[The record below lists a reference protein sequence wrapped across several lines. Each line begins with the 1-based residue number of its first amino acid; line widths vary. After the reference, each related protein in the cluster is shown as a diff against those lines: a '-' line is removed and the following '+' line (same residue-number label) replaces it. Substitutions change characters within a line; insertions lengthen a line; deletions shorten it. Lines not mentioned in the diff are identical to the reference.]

1 MYELTSTRR
10 NFLKTTS
17 GLIVTFTLAEGILP
31 AVGQKTAPTK
41 TVALDDVDAF
51 LAIGADGR
59 VTLYTGK
66 VDLGTGIRTALAQIA
81 AEELDVPFDQLTI
94 TQGDTALTP
103 DQGPTWG
110 SFTIQNGGMQ
120 IRRAAATA
128 RKGLLELAANRLGVA
143 AGALSIDNGTIKGN
157 GRSVS
162 YAELIGGRTFS
173 LKLDKDAPVKDPAAY
188 AIVGKSVPRTD
199 IPAKVT
205 ARFTYMQDF
214 RVDGMLHG
222 RVIRPLALGADL
234 ESIDASSV
242 TKTPG
247 VVKVVRERNFL
258 GVIATTEWGAIQA
271 ARELK
276 ATWSNWA
283 GLPEQAQLWDYVR
296 ASKRSKD
303 DVGSNAG
310 SSATALDNAPK
321 RVAATYDFAIQTHG
335 SIGPSCAVVEIK
347 DEKVTCWS
355 ASQAPHRLR
364 RQLAAMLTL
373 PLNNVHCLYVE
384 GAGCYGRN
392 GHEDAAADAALLS
405 RAVDGRPVRVQWMR
419 ADEHGW
425 DPKCPPVLVDLRA
438 GLDEAGKV
446 LAWES
451 EFFVPKD
458 GVAPVPLLAAM
469 LAGLPPVPA
478 AEEFLGNNE
487 TGATVNALVLNAN
500 TRNTAIPY
508 SIPNVKTLS
517 HLLDDTPFRSS
528 WLRAPGRM
536 QNTFANECFMD
547 ELAAAAGVDPLEFRL
562 KYLSDARGVELMRRL
577 AAIANWQ
584 QRPSPR
590 NNTNGDIVT
599 GRGICYIKYE
609 LMRTYVGA
617 VAEVEVNRKTGEI
630 AIQRFYVAHDCGQI
644 INPDGLM
651 NQIEGN
657 VIQSISRTLKE
668 EIQFDRSGVTS
679 LHWATYPILTFAE
692 VPEVVIELI
701 DRPTEPPW
709 GAGEPASAV
718 VPSAIANAVFDAVGV
733 RLRSV
738 PFTPAKV
745 RAAIHQG

>member
-10 NFLKTTS
+10 KFLKTS
-17 GLIVTFTLAEGILP
+17 GGLIVTFALAHSILP
-31 AVGQKTAPTK
+31 AGAQKTAPMK

-143 AGALSIDNGTIKGN
+143 ADALSIDNGTIKGN

-173 LKLDKDAPVKDPAAY
+173 LKLDKGAPVKDPAAY
-188 AIVGKSVPRTD
+188 AIVGKSVPRID

-222 RVIRPLALGADL
+222 RVVRPLALGANL
-234 ESIDASSV
+234 ESVDESSLNNI
-242 TKTPG
+242 PG
-247 VVKVVRERNFL
+247 LVKVVREGNFL
-258 GVIATTEWGAIQA
+258 GVIATTEWSAIQA
-271 ARELK
+271 SRKLK
-276 ATWSNWA
+276 ASWSNWA
-283 GLPEQAQLWDYVR
+283 GLPERAQLWDYVR
-296 ASKRSKD
+296 ASKASKD
-303 DVGSNAG
+303 DVSSNAG
-310 SSATALDNAPK
+310 SSATALANAPK
-321 RVAATYDFAIQTHG
+321 RFVATYDFAIQTHG
-335 SIGPSCAVVEIK
+335 SLGPSCAVVEIK
-347 DEKVTCWS
+347 DEQVTCWS
-355 ASQAPHRLR
+355 ASQATHRLQ

-373 PLNNVHCLYVE
+373 PTDNVRCIYLE
-384 GAGCYGRN
+384 GSGCYGRN

-405 RAVDGRPVRVQWMR
+405 RAVGGRPVRVQWMR

-425 DPKCPPVLVDLRA
+425 DPKCPPTLVDLRA
-438 GLDEAGKV
+438 GLDDAGKV

-458 GVAPVPLLAAM
+458 GVVPVPLLAAT
-469 LAGLPPVPA
+469 LAGLPPVSAGPEQGPA
-478 AEEFLGNNE
+478 GVVRNPLDVNVYTGNS
-487 TGATVNALVLNAN
+487 
-500 TRNTAIPY
+500 AIPY
-508 SIPNVKTLS
+508 GFPNVKTTS
-517 HLLDDTPFRSS
+517 HLLVETPFRSS
-528 WLRAPGRM
+528 WLRSPGRM
-536 QNTFANECFMD
+536 QNTFANECFID
-547 ELAAAAGVDPLEFRL
+547 ELAASAGADPLEFRL
-562 KYLSDARGVELMRRL
+562 KYLNDARGIELLRRL
-577 AAIANWQ
+577 AAITKWE
-584 QRPSPR
+584 PR
-590 NNTNGDIVT
+590 APGDKNIKDDVAT
-599 GRGICYIKYE
+599 GRGISYAHD
-609 LMRTYVGA
+609 LLTTYVGE

-630 AIQRFYVAHDCGQI
+630 SVQRFYITHDCGQI
-644 INPDGLM
+644 INPDGLK

-657 VIQSISRTLKE
+657 VVQSISRTLKE
-668 EIQFDRSGVTS
+668 EILFDRSTVTS

-709 GAGEPASAV
+709 GAGEPASTV

-738 PFTPAKV
+738 PFTPPKV
-745 RAAIHQG
+745 RAAIHGA

>member
-157 GRSVS
+157 SRSVS

-296 ASKRSKD
+296 ASKASKD

-547 ELAAAAGVDPLEFRL
+547 ELAATAGVDPLEFRL

>member
-1 MYELTSTRR
+1 
-10 NFLKTTS
+10 
-17 GLIVTFTLAEGILP
+17 
-31 AVGQKTAPTK
+31 
-41 TVALDDVDAF
+41 
-51 LAIGADGR
+51 
-59 VTLYTGK
+59 
-66 VDLGTGIRTALAQIA
+66 
-81 AEELDVPFDQLTI
+81 
-94 TQGDTALTP
+94 
-103 DQGPTWG
+103 
-110 SFTIQNGGMQ
+110 
-120 IRRAAATA
+120 
-128 RKGLLELAANRLGVA
+128 
-143 AGALSIDNGTIKGN
+143 
-157 GRSVS
+157 
-162 YAELIGGRTFS
+162 
-173 LKLDKDAPVKDPAAY
+173 
-188 AIVGKSVPRTD
+188 
-199 IPAKVT
+199 
-205 ARFTYMQDF
+205 
-214 RVDGMLHG
+214 
-222 RVIRPLALGADL
+222 
-234 ESIDASSV
+234 
-242 TKTPG
+242 
-247 VVKVVRERNFL
+247 
-258 GVIATTEWGAIQA
+258 
-271 ARELK
+271 
-276 ATWSNWA
+276 
-283 GLPEQAQLWDYVR
+283 
-296 ASKRSKD
+296 
-303 DVGSNAG
+303 
-310 SSATALDNAPK
+310 
-321 RVAATYDFAIQTHG
+321 
-335 SIGPSCAVVEIK
+335 
-347 DEKVTCWS
+347 
-355 ASQAPHRLR
+355 
-364 RQLAAMLTL
+364 MLTL

-547 ELAAAAGVDPLEFRL
+547 ELAATAGVDPLEFRL

>member
-547 ELAAAAGVDPLEFRL
+547 ELAATAGVDPLEFRL

>member
-1 MYELTSTRR
+1 MYDLTHSRR
-10 NFLKTTS
+10 DFFKTTG
-17 GLIVTFTLAEGILP
+17 GLIVTFTLANGIP
-31 AVGQKTAPTK
+31 DVAQAAGEMK

-81 AEELDVPFDQLTI
+81 AEELDVSFDQLTI

-128 RKGLLELAANRLGVA
+128 RKGLLDLAANRLGVA

-157 GRSVS
+157 GRNVS
-162 YAELIGGRTFS
+162 YAELIGGRAFS
-173 LKLDKDAPVKDPAAY
+173 LKLDKDAPVKDPATY
-188 AIVGKSVPRTD
+188 VIVGKSVSRID
-199 IPAKVT
+199 IPAKIT
-205 ARFTYMQDF
+205 ADFTYMQDF

-222 RVIRPLALGADL
+222 RVVRPLAIGANL
-234 ESIDASSV
+234 ESVDESSLN
-242 TKTPG
+242 TIPG
-247 VVKVVRERNFL
+247 LVKVVLEGNFL
-258 GVIATTEWGAIQA
+258 GVIATTEWSAIQA
-271 ARELK
+271 SRKLK

-283 GLPEQAQLWDYVR
+283 GLPERAQLWDYVR
-296 ASKRSKD
+296 SSKASKD
-303 DVGSNAG
+303 DVGSNVG
-310 SSATALDNAPK
+310 NSVTALENAPK
-321 RVAATYDFAIQTHG
+321 RIAATYDFAIQTHG

-347 DEKVTCWS
+347 DDKVTCWS

-405 RAVDGRPVRVQWMR
+405 RAVEGRPVRVQWMR

-425 DPKCPPVLVDLRA
+425 DPKCPPVLVDLR
-438 GLDEAGKV
+438 GGIDEAGNV
-446 LAWES
+446 TAWES

-458 GVAPVPLLAAM
+458 GVAPVPLLAGM
-469 LAGLPPVPA
+469 LAGLPPVQA
-478 AEEFLGNNE
+478 AEEFLGNNQ
-487 TGATVNALVLNAN
+487 TGATVNAVVVNTN
-500 TRNTAIPY
+500 TRNAAIPY
-508 SIPNVKTLS
+508 SIPNVKTVS

-562 KYLSDARGVELMRRL
+562 KYLSDARGIALLQRL
-577 AAIANWQ
+577 EAIAKWE
-584 QRPSPR
+584 PR
-590 NNTNGDIVT
+590 ASRDKNFKGDVAT
-599 GRGICYIKYE
+599 GRGISYVKYE
-609 LMRTYVGA
+609 LMRTYVGG
-617 VAEVEVNRKTGEI
+617 VAEVEVNRETGEI
-630 AIQRFYVAHDCGQI
+630 GIQRFYIAHDCGQI
-644 INPDGLM
+644 INPDGLL

-668 EIQFDRSGVTS
+668 EIQFDRSAVTS

-692 VPEVVIELI
+692 VPDVIIELI
-701 DRPTEPPW
+701 DRRTEPPW

-718 VPSAIANAVFDAVGV
+718 VPSAIANAVFDALGV

-738 PFTPAKV
+738 PFTPAKI
-745 RAAIHQG
+745 RAAIHGA

>member
-1 MYELTSTRR
+1 MYEPTSTRR

-157 GRSVS
+157 SRSVS

-296 ASKRSKD
+296 ASKASKD

-310 SSATALDNAPK
+310 SSATALDNTPK

-438 GLDEAGKV
+438 GLYEAGKV

-547 ELAAAAGVDPLEFRL
+547 ELAATAGVDPLEFRL

>member
-1 MYELTSTRR
+1 MYELASTRR
-10 NFLKTTS
+10 DFLKIAG
-17 GLIVTFTLAEGILP
+17 GLIVTFTLADSILP
-31 AVGQKTAPTK
+31 AVAQGTAPTK
-41 TVALDDVDAF
+41 TVALDEVDAY
-51 LAIGADGR
+51 LSIGAEGQ

-66 VDLGTGIRTALAQIA
+66 VDLGTGLRTALAQIA
-81 AEELDVPFDQLTI
+81 AEELDLPFDRVTI
-94 TQGDTALTP
+94 IQGDTALTP
-103 DQGPTWG
+103 DQGSTAA
-110 SFTIQNGGMQ
+110 SLSIQSAGMQ
-120 IRRAAATA
+120 IRRAAGTA
-128 RKGLLELAANRLGVA
+128 RKALLEMALERLGVPTT
-143 AGALSIDNGTIKGN
+143 ALRIENGTIKADGK
-157 GRSVS
+157 SVS
-162 YAELIGGRTFS
+162 YAELISGRTFS
-173 LKLDKDAPVKDPAAY
+173 LKLDKDAPLKVPAAY
-188 AIVGKSVPRTD
+188 AIVGKSTPRVD

-222 RVIRPLALGADL
+222 RVIRPLAIGANL
-234 ESIDASSV
+234 ESVDESSV
-242 TKTPG
+242 NHTPG
-247 VVKVVRERNFL
+247 FVKVVREGNFL
-258 GVIATTEWGAIQA
+258 GVIATTEWGAIRA

-276 ATWSNWA
+276 ATWSSWA

-296 ASKRSKD
+296 TSKVSKD
-303 DVGSNAG
+303 EVTSNVGN
-310 SSATALDNAPK
+310 SATALGNAPK
-321 RVAATYDFAIQTHG
+321 RLTATYDFTIQTHG
-335 SIGPSCAVVEIK
+335 SLGPSCAVVEIK

-355 ASQAPHRLR
+355 ASQAPHRLQ

-373 PLNNVHCLYVE
+373 PLDNVRCLYLE
-384 GAGCYGRN
+384 GSGCYGRN

-425 DPKCPPVLVDLRA
+425 DPKCPPTLVDLRA
-438 GLDEAGKV
+438 GLDDAGKV

-469 LAGLPPVPA
+469 LAGLPPLPA
-478 AEEFLGNNE
+478 GAEQSPAGVVRNPLDVNYYTGNS
-487 TGATVNALVLNAN
+487 
-500 TRNTAIPY
+500 AIPY
-508 SIPNVKTLS
+508 GFPNVKTVS
-517 HLLDDTPFRSS
+517 HLLGETPFRSS
-528 WLRAPGRM
+528 WLRSPGRM

-547 ELAAAAGVDPLEFRL
+547 ELATAAGVDPLEFRL
-562 KYLSDARGVELMRRL
+562 KYLSDARGIELLRRL
-577 AAIANWQ
+577 AAVAKWEQ
-584 QRPSPR
+584 QSSARK
-590 NNTNGDIVT
+590 TVNGDVAT
-599 GRGICYIKYE
+599 GRGVSYVKYE

-617 VAEVEVNRKTGEI
+617 VAQVEINRKTGEI
-630 AIQRFYVAHDCGQI
+630 GVQRFYVTHDCGQI

-668 EIQFDRSGVTS
+668 EIQFDRSAVTS

-692 VPEVVIELI
+692 VPDVVIELI

-709 GAGEPASAV
+709 GAGEPASTV

-745 RAAIHQG
+745 RAAIHGA

>member
-296 ASKRSKD
+296 ASKASKD

-547 ELAAAAGVDPLEFRL
+547 ELAATAGVDPLEFRL

>member
-1 MYELTSTRR
+1 MYELATTRR
-10 NFLKTTS
+10 DFLKTTG
-17 GLIVTFTLAEGILP
+17 GLIVTFTLADSILP
-31 AVGQKTAPTK
+31 AVAQGTAQTK
-41 TVALDDVDAF
+41 TVALDEVDAY
-51 LAIGADGR
+51 LAINAEGQ

-110 SFTIQNGGMQ
+110 SFTIQNAGMQ

-128 RKGLLELAANRLGVA
+128 RKGLFELAANRLGVA
-143 AGALSIDNGTIKGN
+143 ADALSIDNGTIKGN

-188 AIVGKSVPRTD
+188 AIVGKSAPRID
-199 IPAKVT
+199 VPAKVT
-205 ARFTYMQDF
+205 ARFNYIHDF
-214 RVDGMLHG
+214 RVAGMLHG
-222 RVIRPLALGADL
+222 RVVRPLALGANL
-234 ESIDASSV
+234 ESVDESSLNNI
-242 TKTPG
+242 PG
-247 VVKVVRERNFL
+247 LVKVVREGNFL
-258 GVIATTEWGAIQA
+258 GVIAATEWSAIQA
-271 ARELK
+271 SRKLK

-283 GLPEQAQLWDYVR
+283 GLPERSQLWDYVR
-296 ASKRSKD
+296 ASKSSKD
-303 DVGSNAG
+303 DVASNAG
-310 SSATALDNAPK
+310 SSATALANAPK
-321 RVAATYDFAIQTHG
+321 RIAATYDFAIQTHG
-335 SIGPSCAVVEIK
+335 SLGPSCAVVEIK

-384 GAGCYGRN
+384 GSGCYGRN

-425 DPKCPPVLVDLRA
+425 DPKCPPVLVDLRG

-458 GVAPVPLLAAM
+458 GVTPVPLLAAM

-487 TGATVNALVLNAN
+487 TGATVNAIVVNTN

-562 KYLSDARGVELMRRL
+562 KHLSDVRGIELLRRL
-577 AAIANWQ
+577 AAIAKWEQ
-584 QRPSPR
+584 QSSAHK
-590 NNTNGDIVT
+590 TGNGDVAT
-599 GRGICYIKYE
+599 GRGVSYVKYE

-630 AIQRFYVAHDCGQI
+630 GVQRFYVAHDCGQI

-668 EIQFDRSGVTS
+668 EIQFDRSAVTS

-692 VPEVVIELI
+692 VSDVVIELI

-709 GAGEPASAV
+709 GAGEPASTV

-745 RAAIHQG
+745 RAAIHGA